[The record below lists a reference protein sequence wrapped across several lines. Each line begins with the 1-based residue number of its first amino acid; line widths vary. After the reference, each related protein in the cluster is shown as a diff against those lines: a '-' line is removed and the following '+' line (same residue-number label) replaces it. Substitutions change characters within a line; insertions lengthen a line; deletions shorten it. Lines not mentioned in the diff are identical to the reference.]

1 MGGTDRKIFSSAS
14 QYNGRFFQKLGTP
27 FGNISSHHTT
37 DTKAQKTSMTKNIP
51 LLYNGHLLAVCPE
64 KNKKTP
70 VSEKAGG
77 VEKRLILSFKRI
89 ASTAGV
95 RTHSDFGIVPSPYT
109 VDFDNEIDG
118 EIMMKVHFI
127 LFR

>member
-1 MGGTDRKIFSSAS
+1 MVSGFKKCSSPSNGQFLNELAGTA
-14 QYNGRFFQKLGTP
+14 
-27 FGNISSHHTT
+27 
-37 DTKAQKTSMTKNIP
+37 KNIF

>member
-1 MGGTDRKIFSSAS
+1 MRIESF
-14 QYNGRFFQKLGTP
+14 L
-27 FGNISSHHTT
+27 
-37 DTKAQKTSMTKNIP
+37 
-51 LLYNGHLLAVCPE
+51 LLYNRHLLAVCPE